1 MYAVAGVSGN
11 TGSVVAEE
19 LIRRGKKVRVIVRD
33 AAKGEPWKQKG
44 AEVAVGSIEDEAAL
58 TKALEG
64 AEGAYLLLPPAMQS
78 EDMPARGR
86 DVGAVFARAAK
97 AAGVK
102 HVVFLSSI
110 GAQHEAGTGPIRAL
124 HAIEEALKT
133 TGLDLTFI
141 RATYFLEN
149 WGSVLGVAAKDGV
162 LPTFLT
168 LGKPVPMVATVDIGR
183 VAADALES
191 KPHGVRIIELA
202 GAQDYT
208 PEQVAAELTPLV
220 GKTVTT
226 VPVPL
231 DQVVPTFTQFGIS
244 AHVAELFREMYDGV
258 NRDHV
263 AWDGKGERR
272 HGTTAAADVFKGM
285 LG

>member
-33 AAKGEPWKQKG
+33 AAKGETWKAKG
-44 AEVAVGSIEDEAAL
+44 AEVAVASIEDEAAL

-110 GAQHEAGTGPIRAL
+110 GAQHEAGNGPIRAL
-124 HAIEEALKT
+124 HAIEEELKKS
-133 TGLDLTFI
+133 GSNLTFL
-141 RATYFLEN
+141 RPTYFLEN

-162 LPTFLT
+162 LPSFLT
-168 LGKPVPMVATVDIGR
+168 LGKAVPMVATVDIGR
-183 VAADALES
+183 IAADALENAPS
-191 KPHGVRIIELA
+191 GIRVIEIA
-202 GAQDYT
+202 GPNDYT
-208 PEQVAAELTPLV
+208 PEQVAAELSPLV
-220 GKTVTT
+220 GRQVNA

-231 DQVVPTFTQFGIS
+231 EQVVPTFTQFGIS
-244 AHVAELFREMYDGV
+244 QHVAELFREMYDGI
-258 NRDHV
+258 NQDHV

-272 HGTTAAADVFKGM
+272 RGTTGAADVFKGM